1 MRTTLTYLLIIIAT
15 CAQAQHSPLFSQYML
30 NGLAINPAYTGSRE
44 VFTANAMY
52 RNQWVGIEGA
62 PKTQV
67 LSLHGPLK
75 NKSIAVGL
83 LINNE
88 KFGITNNTG
97 IAGKIAYRIKMN
109 TATLSF
115 GVSTGINLMSA
126 RYSSLTT
133 TQQNDLSFANDYSN
147 TFRPDFGAGLYY
159 YTKKYFVGLSVP
171 SMTSQRYIVENEKVR
186 IYSDFGNYNFILTG
200 GYVFTLSE
208 NFKLKPS
215 TLLRVSPNNQ
225 AQFDLNTNV
234 IYRDQFWLGA
244 SYRHKDALVLLAE
257 FQINQQFK
265 IGYSYDYT
273 LSTFRRYSNGSHEIM
288 LQYEFGFKVKSIDPR
303 FF

>member
-1 MRTTLTYLLIIIAT
+1 MRIALTYLLIIAAA
-15 CAQAQHSPLFSQYML
+15 CSHAQHSPLFSQYML

-44 VFTANAMY
+44 VFVANVMY
-52 RNQWVGIEGA
+52 RNQWVGFDGA

-83 LINNE
+83 LVNNE
-88 KFGITNNTG
+88 KFGVTNSTG
-97 IAGKIAYRIKMN
+97 VSGKVAYRIKMKE
-109 TATLSF
+109 ATLSF
-115 GVSTGINLMSA
+115 GISIGINMMSA
-126 RYSSLTT
+126 KYSELTT
-133 TQQNDLSFANDYSN
+133 TQLNDLSFANDYRN
-147 TFRPDFGAGLYY
+147 TLRPDFGAGIYY
-159 YTKKYFVGLSVP
+159 STKKYFVGLSVP
-171 SMTSQRYIVENEKVR
+171 TMTSQRYIVENEKVQ

-200 GYVFTLSE
+200 GYIFTLND

-215 TLLRVSPNNQ
+215 TLLRVSPNKQ
-225 AQFDLNTNV
+225 AQLDLNANV
-234 IYRDQFWLGA
+234 IYKDQFWLGA
-244 SYRHKDALVLLAE
+244 SYRHNDAMVFIAE

-273 LSTFRRYSNGSHEIM
+273 LTAFKKYSGGSHEIM
-288 LQYEFGFKVKSIDPR
+288 LQYEFGYKVKSIDPR

>member
-1 MRTTLTYLLIIIAT
+1 MRTALTYLLIIA
-15 CAQAQHSPLFSQYML
+15 ASGAYAQHSPLFSQYML

-52 RNQWVGIEGA
+52 RNQWVGFEGA
-62 PKTQV
+62 PTSQV

-75 NKSIAVGL
+75 NKSIAVGI

-88 KFGITNNTG
+88 KFGVTNNTG
-97 IAGKIAYRIKMN
+97 IAGKLAYRIKMSE
-109 TATLSF
+109 ATLSF
-115 GVSTGINLMSA
+115 GVSAGINLMSA
-126 RYSSLTT
+126 RYSELTT
-133 TQQNDLSFANDYSN
+133 THANDLSFANDYSS
-147 TFRPDFGAGLYY
+147 TFRPDFGAGVYY

-186 IYSDFGNYNFILTG
+186 VYSDFGNYNFILTG
-200 GYVFTLSE
+200 GYIFALNE

-225 AQFDLNTNV
+225 AQIDVNTNL
-234 IYRDQFWLGA
+234 IYKDQFWIGA
-244 SYRHKDALVLLAE
+244 SYRHNDALVMLAE

-273 LSTFRRYSNGSHEIM
+273 LSAFRRYSRGSHEIM